1 MVIPPTISVIMPVS
15 HTEEFLAEAVGS
27 ILTQTYR
34 YLELL
39 VICDPLQAEVAQI
52 LAGFDDL
59 RMHIIVPKAILSVPV
74 AMNYA
79 KEYIRGEFVARMDSD
94 DVALPDK
101 FEKQVQFLR
110 DHPNVGIV
118 GGQIEYINE
127 DGSHQQYL
135 KLPRSYPAILYALP
149 RYNPIANST
158 FLMRRKDYMA
168 LHYDPIIIC
177 GNEDYDY
184 WVRAARQGIIIRNL
198 PDVVLKYRMKDRT
211 KLGGMFYTRN
221 AQRYAI
227 EQDIQHRA
235 QGLLRRNMN
244 QILRSF

>member
-1 MVIPPTISVIMPVS
+1 MTSPTISIIMPVS
-15 HTEEFLAEAVGS
+15 HTEKFLAEAVGS

-34 YLELL
+34 DLELIT
-39 VICDPLQAEVAQI
+39 ICVPLQEEVAQI
-52 LAGFDDL
+52 LAGFDDPRL
-59 RMHIIVPKAILSVPV
+59 RIIVPKAVLSVGV

-79 KEYIRGEFVARMDSD
+79 KDYLQGEFVARMDSD
-94 DVALPDK
+94 DIALPDR
-101 FEKQVQFLR
+101 FEKEITFLHE
-110 DHPNVGIV
+110 HPNVGVV

-127 DGSHQQYL
+127 DGSHQQDL
-135 KLPRSYPAILYALP
+135 KLPCSYTGILLAMP

-168 LHYDPIIIC
+168 LHYDPGMVY

-184 WVRAARQGIIIRNL
+184 WVRAARQGVIIRNL

-211 KLGGMFYTRN
+211 KLGGVFYERN
-221 AQRYAI
+221 AQRNVI
-227 EQDIQHRA
+227 ERGIRERA
-235 QGLLRRNMN
+235 RGLVSRNFN